1 MRSEIK
7 QTLLAVR
14 SVHTETQA
22 LADFERE
29 RERVPE
35 RVGRNVL
42 SIKMFEPDNKST
54 PGSCK
59 L

>member
-1 MRSEIK
+1 MQSEIK
-7 QTLLAVR
+7 QTLLAVCF
-14 SVHTETQA
+14 VHAEAQA

-35 RVGRNVL
+35 RVSRNVL
-42 SIKMFEPDNKST
+42 SIKIFEPDNKST